1 MALLPGQ
8 IVVYHCRNLNLFQRG
23 EQKEFLRFWPTVKLV
38 AIPCSGKMEAHHL
51 LKTLAAGAEG
61 VLVLGCEETS
71 CRYLEGSKRSHKR
84 FNYARTWLERIG
96 LNPERIA
103 FRHILPRDM
112 VALEAALQDLSHQ
125 LEALDESGGQALRRV
140 SKVG

>member
-1 MALLPGQ
+1 MAIRPGQ
-8 IVVYHCRNLNLFQRG
+8 IVVYHCRNLNLFQRE
-23 EQKEFLRFWPTVKLV
+23 EQREFLRFWPTVKLV

-51 LKTLAAGAEG
+51 LKTLASGAEG
-61 VLVLGCEETS
+61 VLVLACAETS

-84 FNYARTWLERIG
+84 FDYARSWLAKIG

-112 VALEAALQDLSHQ
+112 VALETALQDLSHQ
-125 LEALDESGGQALRRV
+125 LEAVNESSEQALRCA
-140 SKVG
+140 SKAG